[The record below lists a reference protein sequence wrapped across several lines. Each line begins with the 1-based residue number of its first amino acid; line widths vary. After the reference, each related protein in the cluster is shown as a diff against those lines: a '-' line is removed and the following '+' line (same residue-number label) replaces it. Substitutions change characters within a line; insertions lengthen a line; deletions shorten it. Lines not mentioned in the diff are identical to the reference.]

1 MEEEKKPKVKKVKE
15 KMDKS
20 KVAKKEK
27 KKSLDPNENDDKVE
41 EEEQNEEV
49 KEEEELPVK
58 VNKNV
63 RNIFV
68 EDDLKSFQENF
79 YLVEPGK
86 NPFYLVNQ

>member
-1 MEEEKKPKVKKVKE
+1 MLALYEQRTEAEPIE
-15 KMDKS
+15 AKS
-20 KVAKKEK
+20 FGRPD
-27 KKSLDPNENDDKVE
+27 SLGCPGRQKTK
-41 EEEQNEEV
+41 EV